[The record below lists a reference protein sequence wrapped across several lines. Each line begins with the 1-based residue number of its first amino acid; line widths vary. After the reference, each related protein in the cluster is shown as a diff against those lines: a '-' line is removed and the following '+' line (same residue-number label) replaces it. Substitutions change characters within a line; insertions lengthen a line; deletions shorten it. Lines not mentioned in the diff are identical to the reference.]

1 MLSCGDSFEMLIIS
15 VSSLYRNSTVVVPVI
30 WLCIT
35 VLCIAV
41 LCITVLC
48 IAVVV
53 VSLSVVSWA
62 FIYLLFFESVLHMRV
77 SAVE

>member
-1 MLSCGDSFEMLIIS
+1 MLIIS

-30 WLCIT
+30 WLCI
-35 VLCIAV
+35 V
-41 LCITVLC
+41 VLC
-48 IAVVV
+48 IAVVL

-77 SAVE
+77 SVVE